1 MDKINKRVVLALYR
15 NKLKLSHSMGYN
27 YGKWNDNN
35 IIDESKSISKT
46 LKKLRNERIFKQI
59 NGDFI
64 MDNVRY
70 RYKISKNITDDDLIN
85 LSIDNGFNI
94 LKKINNIL
102 HK

>member
-1 MDKINKRVVLALYR
+1 
-15 NKLKLSHSMGYN
+15 MGYN

-70 RYKISKNITDDDLIN
+70 RYKISKNITDEDLIN
-85 LSIDNGFNI
+85 ISIDNRFNI
-94 LKKINNIL
+94 LKKLNNIL